1 MPSEE
6 MWKSYLDTLLD
17 IRNYLE
23 KSEDL
28 EKQMAMQERAKIDK
42 PPIARETPDPITGG
56 PAAPNKPGTG
66 VAKSYIDIP
75 EATDRKTKEIDS
87 SGSTMLKAEE
97 DKKKAAPDKDTDA
110 ESSESDSDSD
120 TTEETDE
127 NEELKSILKDIHAAL
142 LNQTA
147 VVKSEIKKALPEA
160 MKTEVPKYIEKMLRK
175 QGFTSTH
182 PDVTRL
188 SGLDTVSE
196 VKKSEDEKVEG
207 DIKKSEDEL
216 TDAVTK
222 LTNLSWQ
229 KLGQLREQNGLFR
242 PF

>member
-56 PAAPNKPGTG
+56 PAAPNKPGAG

-97 DKKKAAPDKDTDA
+97 DKKKVADKE
-110 ESSESDSDSD
+110 ESSESSDD
-120 TTEETDE
+120 TSEPSEDTDE

>member
-1 MPSEE
+1 MPTEE
-6 MWKSYLDTLLD
+6 MWKQYLDTLTD

-28 EKQMAMQERAKIDK
+28 EKQMSVQERAKVDK
-42 PPIARETPDPITGG
+42 PPKARETQDPITGG

-66 VAKSYIDIP
+66 VAKEYIAIP
-75 EATDRKTKEIDS
+75 ETTDKKTEEIDA
-87 SGSTMLKAEE
+87 SGSTMLKATE
-97 DKKKAAPDKDTDA
+97 DKKKVPADDD
-110 ESSESDSDSD
+110 ESSEESSDS
-120 TTEETDE
+120 TEETDE
-127 NEELKSILKDIHAAL
+127 NEELKSLLKDIRSAL
-142 LNQTA
+142 IDQTA

-175 QGFTSTH
+175 QGFVSTH

-188 SGLDTVSE
+188 SGLDPVSE

-207 DIKKSEDEL
+207 DIKKSEEKEY
-216 TDAVTK
+216 TDAVDK
-222 LTNLSWQ
+222 LVKMDWR
-229 KLGQLREQNGLFR
+229 KLGQLRENQGLFR